1 MTPRLPELHL
11 NLIRFDL
18 TKIKE
23 SLKIVLQTYRW
34 CVSILVVYRQMHK
47 LKRMV
52 LSGSG
57 CGRRLRGGIC
67 YILSLVDDE
76 ILRCVWMKKFI
87 LFHSISFSSYWIVG
101 PLLLLFSSGT
111 LKVSTFQIGCF
122 HLWEWHS
129 RKPRLKEQSQK
140 DEFEVTFSR

>member
-1 MTPRLPELHL
+1 
-11 NLIRFDL
+11 
-18 TKIKE
+18 
-23 SLKIVLQTYRW
+23 
-34 CVSILVVYRQMHK
+34 MHK

-57 CGRRLRGGIC
+57 WEETQGRDLLC
-67 YILSLVDDE
+67 SLVDGE
-76 ILRCVWMKKFI
+76 ILRYVWMKKFI

-111 LKVSTFQIGCF
+111 LKVSKFQIGCF
-122 HLWEWHS
+122 HLWEWHL